1 MAKSFDALV
10 KRTTNKRT
18 RKRAVV
24 RTRELLAEMLLSEAR
39 QNVGLS
45 QSEVAKTLGI
55 KQPSLSKL
63 EKQSDMQLSTLGR
76 IVQALGGEL
85 EVVARFP
92 RGAIRIKPFGHL
104 RRIAGKKKPP
114 ASSEVQSDP

>member
-10 KRTTNKRT
+10 KRTTTKRT
-18 RKRAVV
+18 QERAAV

-45 QSEVAKTLGI
+45 QSEVAKALGI

-63 EKQSDMQLSTLGR
+63 EKQTDMQLSTLGR
-76 IVQALGGEL
+76 IVKALGGEL

-92 RGAIRIKPFGHL
+92 RGAIRLKPFGH
-104 RRIAGKKKPP
+104 RSRVHSKKLTSLPGD
-114 ASSEVQSDP
+114 VQLV